1 MNSVRIEAEPK
12 IISTVR
18 YRPIVLYLLFL
29 LLLFFLHV
37 EFYEYAA
44 DDAYIHFRVARNLV
58 EYGKPYYNHDEPL
71 KVSTSSGWTV
81 LISIILA
88 IAAKTGLAGN
98 FPLLVAI
105 LNALILTAILYLYTR
120 ILETVLQKD
129 LPVGVGLLFQIPCL
143 AILLPTSLE
152 LMETPFAILIAGVG
166 IYRLLFKNVWGMM
179 YLSFSVHIRP
189 ELIVPFALAILL
201 TAAHGRYRLTE
212 VFAPVLVGLLPMVVY
227 DFYFFNTIIPQ
238 SVIAKKVVYSF
249 TYLES
254 FINATFGAMP
264 IVKVPDHTVFLFIVF
279 VLPCLTFFGS
289 LILTTFMA
297 LVKTKQ
303 PENLWPLFF
312 GLSSLSTITG
322 YVLGRAFVFNWYRP
336 LYMLPALLS
345 AAIFSFSPVIATR
358 KIARIAM
365 AMVIITSILSLAQ
378 CFYATFGDRSY
389 SPTFATGARVKTYLA
404 VAGILNAS
412 YPDAT
417 MLTSEIGGAGYAFK
431 GKIYDAAGLA
441 SADSVKFHPM
451 KVPEQRESS
460 DIGAIPP
467 EYVKFKNPDI
477 IVSHDLFAKALQA
490 SEVIKQYN
498 TFRVP
503 IYLPEDARYSR
514 SKSLWGSKYHNIY
527 IKKDLPIGTEFKLF
541 L

>member
-1 MNSVRIEAEPK
+1 MNSVIIEVEPK

-29 LLLFFLHV
+29 LLLLFLHV

-58 EYGKPYYNHDEPL
+58 EYGKPYYNHDEAL

-88 IAAKTGLAGN
+88 IAANTGLAGN

-105 LNALILTAILYLYTR
+105 LNALILTTILYLYTR

-264 IVKVPDHTVFLFIVF
+264 IVKRPAHAAFFYLLFI
-279 VLPCLTFFGS
+279 LPCLTFFCS

-312 GLSSLSTITG
+312 GLSSLFTITG

-345 AAIFSFSPVIATR
+345 LAIFSFSPVIATR

-365 AMVIITSILSLAQ
+365 AMVIITSILSLTQ

-417 MLTSEIGGAGYAFK
+417 LLTSEIGGTGYAFK
-431 GKIYDAAGLA
+431 GKVYDAAGLA
-441 SADSVKFHPM
+441 SSDSVQFHPM